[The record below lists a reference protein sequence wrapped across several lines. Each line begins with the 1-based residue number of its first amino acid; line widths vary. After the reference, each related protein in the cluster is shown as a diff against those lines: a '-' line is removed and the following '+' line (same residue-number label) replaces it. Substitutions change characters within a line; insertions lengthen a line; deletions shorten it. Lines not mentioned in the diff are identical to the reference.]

1 MNGGRVGVVGLTV
14 AVAFAVGSALM
25 LFGRQPVPGV
35 DAQPSPASGV
45 SAWVGTYRNRA
56 GDGGAAAIGSAV
68 DAGIE
73 SMGPLVER
81 IARRRILASNPPFQT
96 LRIELDANELTVEF
110 VGARRYRA
118 PLGGA
123 AATHRG
129 PDGTEV
135 RVSFRL
141 RNGRLVERIEA
152 DEGFSTNTYTL
163 SDDARQ
169 LSLRSTMESDR
180 LPAPI
185 TYTLRFRRES

>member
-96 LRIELDANELTVEF
+96 LRI
-110 VGARRYRA
+110 RRPQRQ
-118 PLGGA
+118 PHKKRQIWIGRFQPGA
-123 AATHRG
+123 AKQFFTKNFQ
-129 PDGTEV
+129 PLT
-135 RVSFRL
+135 RL
-141 RNGRLVERIEA
+141 IWHSPR
-152 DEGFSTNTYTL
+152 
-163 SDDARQ
+163 RQ
-169 LSLRSTMESDR
+169 IQQ
-180 LPAPI
+180 I
-185 TYTLRFRRES
+185 TQQINE